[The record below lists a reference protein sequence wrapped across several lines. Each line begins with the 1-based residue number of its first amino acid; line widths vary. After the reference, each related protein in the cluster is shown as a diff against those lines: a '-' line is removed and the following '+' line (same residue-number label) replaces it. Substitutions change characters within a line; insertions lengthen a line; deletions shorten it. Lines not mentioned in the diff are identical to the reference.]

1 MTKLINPA
9 EFNLNIG
16 WFIDAMA
23 ARGFSMGEMKCVSF
37 VMPYHDP
44 DMCCFWASIRYLSD
58 ACRSLEYRYD
68 FFITDKELANMGVDL
83 IRLSYEHALDL
94 LAKELPKIRQVEA
107 ATKRLLGE
115 PQNEQWSSPLTNISI
130 SYNYERTNLPTTTI
144 YPVRWVEI
152 K

>member
-16 WFIDAMA
+16 GFIDAMA
-23 ARGFSMGEMKCVSF
+23 ATGFSMGEMKCVSF

-68 FFITDKELANMGVDL
+68 FFITDKELANTGVDL